1 MKKLLNI
8 KGLTLTE
15 TIVSLGVVGIV
26 TVPLL
31 SMLILCQKVLS
42 ISENE
47 YESIQTA
54 QYYMEEIKAMDVI
67 DSELYS
73 YNAEEK
79 SYERIVLQNE
89 GKYGAEI
96 RIMQDEDT
104 VLYNIE
110 IDIIDE
116 GKIINSLAGSVI
128 FE

>member
-15 TIVSLGVVGIV
+15 TIVSLGVVGVV

>member
-54 QYYMEEIKAMDVI
+54 QYYMEEIKAMNVI